1 MIKDFFTTNIW
12 LKLASLL
19 LAIALWFFVILSGRS
34 GVDIEIPITYMNLS
48 PELEMVDSPQTV
60 SVSVEGQERLLKKIR
75 SKEIQAVV
83 DLVNAKAGRSFFSLS
98 EENIKLPRT
107 LELIS
112 INPEIISLTIEKQM
126 RKTVSVKP
134 AIVGLPVEGHAIVEM
149 KVVPDTVIIEG
160 PRSVISKLYTLKTEP
175 IDITGIN
182 SDLRYK
188 AGLSMPISNLKSN
201 TQKVD
206 MYISVQIIR

>member
-34 GVDIEIPITYMNLS
+34 GVDVEIPITYMNLS

-134 AIVGLPVEGHAIVEM
+134 SIFGLPLEGHAIVEM
-149 KVVPDTVIIEG
+149 KVVPYTVIIEG

-188 AGLSMPISNLKSN
+188 AGLSMPNSNLKSN

-206 MYISVQIIR
+206 IYISVQKIR

>member
-1 MIKDFFTTNIW
+1 MIKGFFTTNIW

-19 LAIALWFFVILSGRS
+19 LAVALWFFVILSGRS

-112 INPEIISLTIEKQM
+112 INPEIISLTIENQM

-134 AIVGLPVEGHAIVEM
+134 AIVGLPEEGHAIVEM

-188 AGLSMPISNLKSN
+188 AGLSMPNSNLKSN

-206 MYISVQIIR
+206 IYISVQKIR

>member
-34 GVDIEIPITYMNLS
+34 GVDIEIPITFMNLS

-134 AIVGLPVEGHAIVEM
+134 SIVGLPLEGHAIVEM

-188 AGLSMPISNLKSN
+188 AGLSMPNSNLKSN

-206 MYISVQIIR
+206 IYISVQKIR

>member
-1 MIKDFFTTNIW
+1 MIKGFFTTNIW

-19 LAIALWFFVILSGRS
+19 LAVALWFFVILSGRS

-188 AGLSMPISNLKSN
+188 AGLSMPNSNLKSN

-206 MYISVQIIR
+206 IYISVQKIR

>member
-1 MIKDFFTTNIW
+1 MIKDFFTTNLW
-12 LKLASLL
+12 LKLASLI

-34 GVDIEIPITYMNLS
+34 GVDIEVPVTYINLS
-48 PELEMVDSPQTV
+48 PELEMVDSMQSV

-83 DLVNAKAGRSFFSLS
+83 DLVNAKAGRSFFSLTR
-98 EENIKLPRT
+98 ENIKLPKT

-175 IDITGIN
+175 IDITGIS

-188 AGLSMPISNLKSN
+188 AGLSIPNANLKSN

-206 MYISVQIIR
+206 IYISVQKIR

>member
-1 MIKDFFTTNIW
+1 MIKGFFTTNIW

-19 LAIALWFFVILSGRS
+19 LAVALWFFVILSGRS

-134 AIVGLPVEGHAIVEM
+134 AIVGLPEEGHAIVEM

-188 AGLSMPISNLKSN
+188 AGLSMPNSNLKSN

-206 MYISVQIIR
+206 IYISVQKIR

>member
-134 AIVGLPVEGHAIVEM
+134 AIVGLPEEGHAIIEM

-188 AGLSMPISNLKSN
+188 AGLSIPNSNLKSN

-206 MYISVQIIR
+206 IYISVQKIR

>member
-188 AGLSMPISNLKSN
+188 AGLSMPNSNLKSN

-206 MYISVQIIR
+206 IYISVQKIR